1 MSCYYQERISR
12 LTVNFKIILFV
23 SDEDGAEYDNL
34 IKEHWKEIEHEKE
47 FINYENI
54 DYRNQEIINQ
64 LIKKIK
70 LEEDDVEAIVISN
83 RVNLRKLK
91 KLFRPNQIVDVEHG
105 ISDLIFWL
113 KRVNLIK
120 NKGVMDFFRVSQI
133 WTYCTWPAKQ
143 HLTLVN
149 KSKISD
155 PNIYNLNV
163 ELFKNK
169 LQSHSRKYSTEN
181 FEIVILIERLDVYGK
196 VKAKEYIEK
205 IIHSINLDL
214 RSKNATHCNV
224 LIKQRYGSVIKVK
237 AFKDII
243 EQILYEYSIY
253 FAIDFAPENIPAEY
267 LIFNNNLKYLY
278 AVGISTALNLNALKV
293 EFKNIIYID
302 THLSASTSILNNQS
316 ELLPQ
321 FKEKKI
327 NERIFEIENS
337 LAQIT
342 ESI

>member
-1 MSCYYQERISR
+1 MSCYYQERINR
-12 LTVNFKIILFV
+12 LSVNFKVIIFL
-23 SDEDGAEYDNL
+23 SDKDGAEYDNL
-34 IKEHWKEIEHEKE
+34 IEEHWKEIEHEKKY
-47 FINYENI
+47 INYENI

-70 LEEDDVEAIVISN
+70 SDEEDVDEIVISN

-91 KLFRPNQIVDVEHG
+91 KLFRPNKIVDVEHG

-113 KRVNLIK
+113 KRLNLLK
-120 NKGVMDFFRVSQI
+120 NKGVTNLLRVSQI
-133 WTYCTWPAKQ
+133 WSYYTWPAKQ

-149 KSKISD
+149 KSTISN
-155 PNIYNLNV
+155 PSVYNLNDD
-163 ELFKNK
+163 LFKSRLK
-169 LQSHSRKYSTEN
+169 LHSRKYSTKN
-181 FEIVILIERLDVYGK
+181 FEIVILIERLDDYGK

-214 RSKNATHCNV
+214 RSKNVTHCNL

-237 AFKDII
+237 EFKDII
-243 EQILYEYSIY
+243 EQTLHAHSIY
-253 FAIDFAPENIPAEY
+253 FAIDYAPENIPAEY
-267 LIFNNNLKYLY
+267 LLFNNNLKYLY
-278 AVGISTALNLNALKV
+278 AVGISTALNLNALNV

-302 THLSASTSILNNQS
+302 IHLSASSSILNNQS
-316 ELLPQ
+316 VLLPQ
-321 FKEKKI
+321 FKEKKN